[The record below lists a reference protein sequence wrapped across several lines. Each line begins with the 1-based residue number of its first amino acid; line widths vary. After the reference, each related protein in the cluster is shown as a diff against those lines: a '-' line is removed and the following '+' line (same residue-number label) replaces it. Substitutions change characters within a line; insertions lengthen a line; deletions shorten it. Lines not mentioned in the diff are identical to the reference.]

1 MNLLWKKI
9 ADALI
14 TRKLRIGRNANIEVT
29 SLNGVLTQIS
39 NAELSTLSSAARLV
53 PLAVTTTLTAA
64 LHAGRSI
71 IMGGAGAART
81 FTLPPA
87 TGTGDRYRFVVGAV
101 NTSGYVIKVADGTD
115 TFDGVWVT
123 IDTDTTG
130 AMVGFMAGANDD
142 TITMNGTTTG
152 GVSIGD
158 AVELEDIALNQWAL
172 RAIVSCSGIPATP
185 FSNTVS

>member
-1 MNLLWKKI
+1 MKMLWNKFV
-9 ADALI
+9 DALV
-14 TRKLRIGRNANIEVT
+14 TKALRLGKNAFLEVT
-29 SLNGVLTQIS
+29 SLTGVVTRIT
-39 NAELSTLSSAARLV
+39 NAELAILSSAARVV
-53 PLAVTTTLTAA
+53 PLAVSTTLTAA
-64 LHAGRSI
+64 LHAGRTI
-71 IMGGAGAART
+71 VMGGAGGART

-87 TGTGDRYRFVVGAV
+87 TGSGDRYRFVVGAV
-101 NTSGYVIKVADGTD
+101 NTSNYLIKVADGTD

-130 AMVGFMAGANDD
+130 AMVAFMAGASDD

-158 AVELEDIALNQWAL
+158 FVEVEDIAANQWAL
-172 RAIVSCSGIPATP
+172 RAIVSCSGSPATP